1 MTDIYK
7 FAAQTVLRFPSPRG
21 GDLTVE
27 QLFQL
32 PLQAKGGFDLDS
44 VAKLVNTELKAV
56 TEESFIPTAKTS
68 PDKARLTVAMA
79 IVKDVIDT
87 KVAENQAAAAK
98 RERQAE
104 IQRVRDLIV
113 QKKDEK
119 LAGASLEELE
129 AKLKALS
136 ESA

>member
-1 MTDIYK
+1 VTDIYK
-7 FAAQTVLRFPSPRG
+7 FAAQTALRFPSPRG

-32 PLQAKGGFDLDS
+32 PLQSKTGFDLDN

-56 TEESFIPTAKTS
+56 DEESFVPTAKTS
-68 PDKARLTVAMA
+68 PDKARLSAAMA

-87 KVAENQAAAAK
+87 KVAENAAAATK
-98 RERQAE
+98 RERQEE
-104 IQRVRDLIV
+104 IRRIRDLIV

-119 LAGASLEELE
+119 LAGSSLEELE
-129 AKLKALS
+129 AKLKSLS